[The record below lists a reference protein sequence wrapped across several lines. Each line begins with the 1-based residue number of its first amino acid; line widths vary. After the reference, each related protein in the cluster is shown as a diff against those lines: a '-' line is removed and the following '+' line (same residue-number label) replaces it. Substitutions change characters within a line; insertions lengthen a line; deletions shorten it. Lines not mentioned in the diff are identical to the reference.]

1 MRRWKNNMLID
12 LKLLNPSAKAPIF
25 ATSGSAG
32 VDIYAHIEKEIA
44 IHPGNTALIPT
55 GFAMAIPPGFAAL
68 LIPRS
73 GLGHKSGIVL
83 GNLVGLIDEDY
94 RGGVAVSVW
103 NRQRSG
109 MPFLISPGD
118 RIAQMVI
125 VPIARPTY
133 RVVEELPSTDR
144 GDGGFGSTGV

>member
-1 MRRWKNNMLID
+1 MLID
-12 LKLLNPSAKAPIF
+12 LKLINPSTKVPAFSTP
-25 ATSGSAG
+25 GSAG
-32 VDIYAHIEKEIA
+32 VDIHAHIEKEIA
-44 IHPGNTALIPT
+44 LHPGNTALIPT
-55 GFAMAIPPGFAAL
+55 GFAMAIPQGFAAL

-103 NRQRSG
+103 NRQQSG
-109 MPFLISPGD
+109 MPFLIFPGD

-133 RVVEELPSTDR
+133 RVVKELPSTDR